1 VLALGFVSVV
11 WVCRL
16 VLQLH
21 VSFCRQE
28 YLDLLHL
35 HIQRSQVQ
43 CASPMLQASITHS
56 EMVRGTVD
64 DTSSVKLTSAIVQFF
79 NATSHAIASP
89 ITAASCSER
98 ACEAPIIPSILSE
111 RGRAKC
117 QTFITQSETTETA
130 SCNTFNTATHE

>member
-98 ACEAPIIPSILSE
+98 ACEAPISILSE
-111 RGRAKC
+111 REARQC
-117 QTFITQSETTETA
+117 QTFITQSETSETA